1 MPCGKYSPTF
11 KTKKYIAAHVL
22 KMRPT
27 YPQRYRNLLFLP
39 SIHRSFSQGIE
50 GRQSGF
56 CDSSAIH
63 VTAYHKGT
71 DRLTAE
77 AAPYAAKW
85 KGYGMKVGKHAL
97 VFAAIMLGFG
107 GMASAQTAPALP
119 PSLAVQADG
128 AAYADIA
135 DLVTISPLI
144 IDATIRN
151 LQKIA
156 PEQAIGVPADRQ
168 RMLVEADVTSLI
180 RGQGGITPRVRFLL
194 DVPKD
199 AKGKIPKLKKQRFFL
214 LGNIVNGKPGEIR
227 LSRPNA
233 LVQYS
238 PANDALVRGI
248 TKEAVLIDAPP
259 KITGIIS
266 AFYSAGTVLG
276 EGETQIFLRTAKEQP
291 LSLSILSRPGQEKR
305 WAVSTAEVID
315 ESASAPAKFTLLWY
329 RLACELPRALSPDLV
344 EAADSDNAARAQ
356 ADYKFVLDSLGPCG
370 RKR

>member
-1 MPCGKYSPTF
+1 
-11 KTKKYIAAHVL
+11 
-22 KMRPT
+22 
-27 YPQRYRNLLFLP
+27 
-39 SIHRSFSQGIE
+39 
-50 GRQSGF
+50 
-56 CDSSAIH
+56 
-63 VTAYHKGT
+63 
-71 DRLTAE
+71 
-77 AAPYAAKW
+77 
-85 KGYGMKVGKHAL
+85 MKVGKHAL

-119 PSLAVQADG
+119 PSLAVQADS

-248 TKEAVLIDAPP
+248 TKEAVLIDSPP
-259 KITGIIS
+259 KITGILN
-266 AFYSAGTVLG
+266 AF
-276 EGETQIFLRTAKEQP
+276 
-291 LSLSILSRPGQEKR
+291 
-305 WAVSTAEVID
+305 
-315 ESASAPAKFTLLWY
+315 
-329 RLACELPRALSPDLV
+329 
-344 EAADSDNAARAQ
+344 
-356 ADYKFVLDSLGPCG
+356 
-370 RKR
+370 

>member
-1 MPCGKYSPTF
+1 
-11 KTKKYIAAHVL
+11 
-22 KMRPT
+22 MRVG
-27 YPQRYRNLLFLP
+27 N
-39 SIHRSFSQGIE
+39 
-50 GRQSGF
+50 
-56 CDSSAIH
+56 
-63 VTAYHKGT
+63 VTIG
-71 DRLTAE
+71 
-77 AAPYAAKW
+77 
-85 KGYGMKVGKHAL
+85 
-97 VFAAIMLGFG
+97 FAAIMLGFG
-107 GMASAQTAPALP
+107 GMASAQSVPILP
-119 PSLAVQADG
+119 PSLAVQAEG
-128 AAYADIA
+128 AAYADVA
-135 DLVTISPLI
+135 DLVTVSPLI
-144 IDATIRN
+144 VDATIRN

-168 RMLVEADVTSLI
+168 RMLVEADITALI

-199 AKGKIPKLKKQRFFL
+199 AKGKFPKLKRQRLFL
-214 LGNIVNGKPGEIR
+214 FGSTVDGKPGEIR

-238 PANDALVRGI
+238 FANDALVRNI

-259 KITGIIS
+259 KISGVIS

-276 EGETQIFLRTAKEQP
+276 EGETQIFLRTAKDQP
-291 LSLSILSRPGQEKR
+291 LSLSILSRPGQERR

-329 RLACELPRALSPDLV
+329 RLACDLPRTLSPDLV

>member
-1 MPCGKYSPTF
+1 MN
-11 KTKKYIAAHVL
+11 VV
-22 KMRPT
+22 R
-27 YPQRYRNLLFLP
+27 
-39 SIHRSFSQGIE
+39 
-50 GRQSGF
+50 
-56 CDSSAIH
+56 
-63 VTAYHKGT
+63 VTIG
-71 DRLTAE
+71 
-77 AAPYAAKW
+77 
-85 KGYGMKVGKHAL
+85 
-97 VFAAIMLGFG
+97 FAAIMLGFG
-107 GMASAQTAPALP
+107 GMASAQPVPALP
-119 PSLAVQADG
+119 PSLAVQAEG

-135 DLVTISPLI
+135 DLVTVSPLI
-144 IDATIRN
+144 VDATIRN

-168 RMLVEADVTSLI
+168 RMLVDADVTALI

-199 AKGKIPKLKKQRFFL
+199 AKGKIPKLKKQRLFL
-214 LGNIVNGKPGEIR
+214 LGNTVNGKPGEIR

-238 PANDALVRGI
+238 AANDALVRSI

-276 EGETQIFLRTAKEQP
+276 EGETQVFLRTAKDQP
-291 LSLSILSRPGQEKR
+291 LSLSILSRPGEEKR

-329 RLACELPRALSPDLV
+329 RLACDLPRTLSPDRV

>member
-1 MPCGKYSPTF
+1 
-11 KTKKYIAAHVL
+11 
-22 KMRPT
+22 
-27 YPQRYRNLLFLP
+27 
-39 SIHRSFSQGIE
+39 
-50 GRQSGF
+50 
-56 CDSSAIH
+56 
-63 VTAYHKGT
+63 
-71 DRLTAE
+71 
-77 AAPYAAKW
+77 
-85 KGYGMKVGKHAL
+85 MKVGRPAL
-97 VFAAIMLGFG
+97 VFAAITLGFG
-107 GMASAQTAPALP
+107 GMASAQTAHVLP
-119 PSLAVQADG
+119 SALAVQAED

-144 IDATIRN
+144 VDATIRK

-156 PEQAIGVPADRQ
+156 PEQALGVPDDRQ

-214 LGNIVNGKPGEIR
+214 FGSSVTGKPGEIR
-227 LSRPNA
+227 LSRPDA
-233 LVQYS
+233 LAQYS
-238 PANDALVRGI
+238 SANDALVRGI
-248 TKEAVLIDAPP
+248 AKEAVLIDAPP

-276 EGETQIFLRTAKEQP
+276 EGETQVFLRTAKERP

-315 ESASAPAKFTLLWY
+315 ESATAPAKFTLLWY
-329 RLACELPRALSPDLV
+329 RLACGLPRSLSSDLV
-344 EAADSDNAARAQ
+344 EAADSDDAARAQ

-370 RKR
+370 RKRQGAL